1 MPDLLLCSCDSRL
14 GSKYV
19 GMAGLPS
26 LALQLPIDLIT
37 SGDLFDGEL
46 RVRTRVA
53 LYHASAAGAPRVA
66 QVCKAPKACAEIC
79 AAHGTQAIAVRIEP
93 LKASDIVFASHVRFQ
108 SLLRREICTALVASV
123 HGYQYVCV
131 RGSRIESI
139 TTGLVEEHRAG
150 NR

>member
-1 MPDLLLCSCDSRL
+1 MPDLLPCSCDSRL

-53 LYHASAAGAPRVA
+53 LYHAPAAGAPRVA
-66 QVCKAPKACAEIC
+66 QVRKAPEACAEIC
-79 AAHGTQAIAVRIEP
+79 AANGTQAIAVRIEP
-93 LKASDIVFASHVRFQ
+93 LQA
-108 SLLRREICTALVASV
+108 
-123 HGYQYVCV
+123 
-131 RGSRIESI
+131 
-139 TTGLVEEHRAG
+139 
-150 NR
+150 